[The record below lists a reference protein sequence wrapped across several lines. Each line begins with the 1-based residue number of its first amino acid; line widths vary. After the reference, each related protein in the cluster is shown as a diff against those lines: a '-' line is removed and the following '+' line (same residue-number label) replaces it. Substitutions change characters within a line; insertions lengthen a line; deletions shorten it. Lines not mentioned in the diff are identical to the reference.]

1 MRALWSTTARL
12 FRRKRCNDR
21 TSPKRLEELA
31 GLPHSIGRAKCSPM
45 SQRIMQTRSTRIRFE
60 RSEGSDA
67 VGVSTDIAQ
76 ALGIKAAQ

>member
-21 TSPKRLEELA
+21 TSRSDWKSSPV
-31 GLPHSIGRAKCSPM
+31 GRAKCSPM
-45 SQRIMQTRSTRIRFE
+45 SQRIMQTRSTQIRFE

-67 VGVSTDIAQ
+67 LSTDIAQ
-76 ALGIKAAQ
+76 TLGIKAAQ